1 MKRGWILEPL
11 AAIAHVAMGQSPPST
26 TYNMTGEGL
35 PFLQGKFEFGEVYP
49 TPVRFCSKPLR
60 VAEQDDILVS
70 VRAPVGPVNLSP
82 AKCCIGRGLAAVRG
96 QPTRI
101 DQLYL
106 FYYLRS
112 AQQEISAL
120 GQGSTF
126 GAIGRRD
133 VEGIEVPHPIDLRE
147 QRRVASI
154 LQRAHQLKAKRK
166 DANLPAAR
174 LVQAVFLK
182 MFGDPETNPKG
193 WTTQPLGSVLREKL

>member
-96 QPTRI
+96 
-101 DQLYL
+101 
-106 FYYLRS
+106 
-112 AQQEISAL
+112 
-120 GQGSTF
+120 
-126 GAIGRRD
+126 
-133 VEGIEVPHPIDLRE
+133 
-147 QRRVASI
+147 
-154 LQRAHQLKAKRK
+154 
-166 DANLPAAR
+166 
-174 LVQAVFLK
+174 
-182 MFGDPETNPKG
+182 
-193 WTTQPLGSVLREKL
+193 